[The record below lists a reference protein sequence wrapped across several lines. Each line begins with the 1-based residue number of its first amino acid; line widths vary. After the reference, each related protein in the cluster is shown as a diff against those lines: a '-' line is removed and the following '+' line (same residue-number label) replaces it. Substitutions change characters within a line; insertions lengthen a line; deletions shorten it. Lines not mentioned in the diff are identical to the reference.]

1 VLIVHRMHPGA
12 SRYYLA
18 SVGPAGQG
26 DSPRIGEA
34 PGWWAGTG
42 ARHRDLDG
50 PVTGRDLRAVLPS
63 DRGRVPGFDLTFA
76 APKSVSVLHALG
88 STGVSQAVR
97 RAHDDAVT
105 AGLAHLEEHACV
117 VRVDA
122 RPVRGGG
129 FVAAA
134 FRHRVSRAGDPHLH
148 THVVVANT
156 ATAPD
161 GRWRALYSPLLYG
174 EACGASAAYHVTLRG
189 GLTAALG
196 LAWEPPVRGRADAIA
211 VPDPVR
217 AAFSRRRAMVLAE
230 AGDRLAERGWA
241 ERVTRAEQEGLVDH
255 DRLSRIWATRAG
267 VLGWVAPE
275 CGPGRPPRTERLDDG
290 VLPSQDRWT
299 RGDLMVAVADRWRDG
314 ASFAELHAETGRLL
328 VSAQVLP
335 LGRSPATAERFTTV
349 EAQARRSS
357 VDVAWGDRRMSLDP
371 EALDALRRAL
381 ATEGGRLLLVV
392 SDVAAA
398 DRAAART
405 GARAVASRD
414 APAAVA
420 ALDGRDAVVVC
431 RPDRLPSRDVAAVLA
446 VAETRAVDVS
456 AADVAARRSR
466 GLEPDGA
473 ARRSRGL
480 EADAGLPLAAAVH
493 RGAPAAEH
501 GVACISVAVPGGDV
515 TAATTARGAADT
527 AVGDWVARRRAGGDA
542 VLVADTVEVD
552 AITARARAALRD
564 AGLLGAAEVAGYAA
578 GDAVRFTHARR
589 RSGIA
594 RHSHGEVVAV
604 EAGRGLDIRM
614 SDGRCVV
621 LRPSDLAGVTHA
633 HVIPPLPALLAGR
646 GDVFVVG
653 ARTFGS
659 RHLEDN
665 QLHRYVTVD
674 CVALASRGWSA
685 LGERGWADEAA
696 RWEAPRV
703 PEHHFVGPA
712 RTRSL
717 PLAERALARDLGRS
731 R

>member
-1 VLIVHRMHPGA
+1 MLIVHRMHPGA

-26 DSPRIGEA
+26 DGPRIGEA

-241 ERVTRAEQEGLVDH
+241 EPRDA
-255 DRLSRIWATRAG
+255 SRAG
-267 VLGWVAPE
+267 GPRRPRPSVPDLGHQGR
-275 CGPGRPPRTERLDDG
+275 CPGLGGAGVRARP
-290 VLPSQDRWT
+290 
-299 RGDLMVAVADRWRDG
+299 
-314 ASFAELHAETGRLL
+314 
-328 VSAQVLP
+328 
-335 LGRSPATAERFTTV
+335 
-349 EAQARRSS
+349 
-357 VDVAWGDRRMSLDP
+357 
-371 EALDALRRAL
+371 
-381 ATEGGRLLLVV
+381 
-392 SDVAAA
+392 AAA
-398 DRAAART
+398 DGTAR
-405 GARAVASRD
+405 RRC
-414 APAAVA
+414 AAVA
-420 ALDGRDAVVVC
+420 GPFD
-431 RPDRLPSRDVAAVLA
+431 
-446 VAETRAVDVS
+446 S
-456 AADVAARRSR
+456 AA
-466 GLEPDGA
+466 
-473 ARRSRGL
+473 
-480 EADAGLPLAAAVH
+480 
-493 RGAPAAEH
+493 
-501 GVACISVAVPGGDV
+501 I
-515 TAATTARGAADT
+515 
-527 AVGDWVARRRAGGDA
+527 
-542 VLVADTVEVD
+542 
-552 AITARARAALRD
+552 
-564 AGLLGAAEVAGYAA
+564 
-578 GDAVRFTHARR
+578 
-589 RSGIA
+589 
-594 RHSHGEVVAV
+594 
-604 EAGRGLDIRM
+604 
-614 SDGRCVV
+614 
-621 LRPSDLAGVTHA
+621 
-633 HVIPPLPALLAGR
+633 
-646 GDVFVVG
+646 
-653 ARTFGS
+653 
-659 RHLEDN
+659 
-665 QLHRYVTVD
+665 
-674 CVALASRGWSA
+674 
-685 LGERGWADEAA
+685 
-696 RWEAPRV
+696 
-703 PEHHFVGPA
+703 
-712 RTRSL
+712 
-717 PLAERALARDLGRS
+717 
-731 R
+731 